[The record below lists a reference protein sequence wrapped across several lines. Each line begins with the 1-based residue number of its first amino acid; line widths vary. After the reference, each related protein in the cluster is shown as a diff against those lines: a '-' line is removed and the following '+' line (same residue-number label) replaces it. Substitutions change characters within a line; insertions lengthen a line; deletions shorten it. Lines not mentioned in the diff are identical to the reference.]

1 MERNKK
7 EDGFAIVLGI
17 VLAYFLYSVVM
28 NQLSDIM
35 TDFNGHTYGFLS
47 LFAQGSWLEGRKEVP
62 YCMWHLCVLAM
73 KQILRIPLEV
83 SAAYVGCMG
92 AVLSACSLRTFVYQR
107 NHWSLRRF
115 GRRK

>member
-47 LFAQGSWLEGRKEVP
+47 LFAQGSWLK
-62 YCMWHLCVLAM
+62 
-73 KQILRIPLEV
+73 K
-83 SAAYVGCMG
+83 
-92 AVLSACSLRTFVYQR
+92 
-107 NHWSLRRF
+107 
-115 GRRK
+115 